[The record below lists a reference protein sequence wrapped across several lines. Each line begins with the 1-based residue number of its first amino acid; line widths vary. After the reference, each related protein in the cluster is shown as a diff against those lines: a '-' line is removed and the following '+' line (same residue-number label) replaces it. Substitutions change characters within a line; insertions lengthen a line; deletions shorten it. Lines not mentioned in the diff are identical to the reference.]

1 MNHLTYLIEQNRLGK
16 YPLEKLI
23 KTYDVKDF
31 NQAIKDMKEGKTI
44 KPVILW

>member
-1 MNHLTYLIEQNRLGK
+1 MQMATYLIEQNRVGK

-31 NQAIKDMKEGKTI
+31 DQAIKDMKEGKTV